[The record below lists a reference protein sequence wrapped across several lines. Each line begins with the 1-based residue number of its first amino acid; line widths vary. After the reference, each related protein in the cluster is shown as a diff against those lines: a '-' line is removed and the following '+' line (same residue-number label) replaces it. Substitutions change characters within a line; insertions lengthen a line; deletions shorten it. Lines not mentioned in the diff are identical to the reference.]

1 MLTWTENNS
10 NKHLFQVF
18 ECKFGCIKYFVH
30 TKTYS
35 FIVLGR
41 EFTPNAAGLT
51 LEIVQRQFEHAL
63 RNMCIEINNE
73 LNVFQVEDKQEQN
86 EDNFTGILNML
97 KKYCGK

>member
-10 NKHLFQVF
+10 NKHLFQAF
-18 ECKFGCIKYFVH
+18 ECEFGCIKYFVH

-35 FIVLGR
+35 FNVLGK
-41 EFTPNAAGLT
+41 EYTPNATGLT

-63 RNMCIEINNE
+63 RNICIQINNK
-73 LNVFQVEDKQEQN
+73 LNVFSVEDEPEQ
-86 EDNFTGILNML
+86 EDNFTSVLNML